1 MPLITGMSDV
11 RVIITF
17 VAIGGCLIVL
27 YPKVFSPMISNMF
40 GGRKVKTPNTDRVD
54 HPRSHLPP
62 HKEGRPNQPPVG
74 LPPNMDAEIQKHMRQ
89 HGPHPGM
96 RHAADMKQQ
105 SKTGSGG
112 RGGIMGMVL
121 PVYAVGIIGYLIYT
135 LVKVFNKSSKGEF
148 NKKPGNGKLQT
159 KSPNTS
165 EESSTIEEASL
176 SELKE
181 SSAKLSELENLLSK
195 ADDKSIS
202 TDEMR
207 ALQARL
213 EETEKQ
219 MARILKAMQTVSSK
233 VTDVVE
239 AKENNEEHEEKGKSE
254 SDQNSWTG
262 KDGPGVELATD
273 EVAQKEREKEEG
285 KEDRDLQEEVILL
298 DSQKGKDL
306 KEESS
311 MRQRKVQVERNEH

>member
-1 MPLITGMSDV
+1 
-11 RVIITF
+11 
-17 VAIGGCLIVL
+17 
-27 YPKVFSPMISNMF
+27 MF
-40 GGRKVKTPNTDRVD
+40 GGRKVKTSHTGNMD
-54 HPRSHLPP
+54 HPRAHHPSQG
-62 HKEGRPNQPPVG
+62 EGRPNQPPVG
-74 LPPNMDAEIQKHMRQ
+74 MPPNMDAEIQKHMKQ

-105 SKTGSGG
+105 SKTGSSG
-112 RGGIMGMVL
+112 RGGMMGMIL

-135 LVKVFNKSSKGEF
+135 LVKVFNKSNKGEY
-148 NKKPGNGKLQT
+148 NKKPGNGQVQT

-176 SELKE
+176 SELRE

-207 ALQARL
+207 ALQTRL

-233 VTDVVE
+233 VSNVVE
-239 AKENNEEHEEKGKSE
+239 SEENNEKSEEKYKSE
-254 SDQNSWTG
+254 SEQNSPTRT
-262 KDGPGVELATD
+262 DGPGAESTKD
-273 EVAQKEREKEEG
+273 DGTQKEREKEEE
-285 KEDRDLQEEVILL
+285 KKDRDLEEEVILL

-306 KEESS
+306 EEESGV
-311 MRQRKVQVERNEH
+311 RQRKVQGELIEH

>member
-1 MPLITGMSDV
+1 
-11 RVIITF
+11 
-17 VAIGGCLIVL
+17 
-27 YPKVFSPMISNMF
+27 MF
-40 GGRKVKTPNTDRVD
+40 GGRKVKTSYTANMD
-54 HPRSHLPP
+54 HPRAHHPSQG
-62 HKEGRPNQPPVG
+62 EGRPNQPPVG
-74 LPPNMDAEIQKHMRQ
+74 IPPNMDAEIQKHMRQ

-105 SKTGSGG
+105 SKTGSSG
-112 RGGIMGMVL
+112 RGGMMGMIL

-135 LVKVFNKSSKGEF
+135 LVKVFNKSSKGE
-148 NKKPGNGKLQT
+148 KKPGNGQVLT
-159 KSPNTS
+159 KSPNSS

-176 SELKE
+176 SELRE

-207 ALQARL
+207 ALQTRL

-233 VTDVVE
+233 VSDAVE
-239 AKENNEEHEEKGKSE
+239 SEENNEESEEKYKSE
-254 SDQNSWTG
+254 SDQNFQTG
-262 KDGPGVELATD
+262 KDGPGVESAKED
-273 EVAQKEREKEEG
+273 GAQQGREEEE
-285 KEDRDLQEEVILL
+285 KKDRDLEEEVILL

-306 KEESS
+306 EEESGV
-311 MRQRKVQVERNEH
+311 RQRKVQGEINEQ